1 MIGSLPTAADA
12 YCARLLLPPPAAG
25 ACMMM
30 EFGYNGQILET
41 FTPLGLVNQQK
52 EEWLMWLVKT
62 EVLPWAYWNLM
73 TKGFVP
79 WSEVKNVI
87 KRFRA
92 QLAQGGKTAATL

>member
-1 MIGSLPTAADA
+1 MCVQCHSKWILA
-12 YCARLLLPPPAAG
+12 LLAVNFSPG

-41 FTPLGLVNQQK
+41 FTPLGFVDQQK
-52 EEWLMWLVKT
+52 ESALMWLVKT

-79 WSEVKNVI
+79 WSEVKNNI
-87 KRFRA
+87 KSFQAKLLQRQELPVA
-92 QLAQGGKTAATL
+92 P